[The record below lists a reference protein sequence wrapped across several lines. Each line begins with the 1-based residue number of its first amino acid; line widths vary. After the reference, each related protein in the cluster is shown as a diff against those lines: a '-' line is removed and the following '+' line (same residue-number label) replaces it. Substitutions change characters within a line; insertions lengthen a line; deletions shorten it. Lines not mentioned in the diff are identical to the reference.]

1 MTVVLLEIP
10 VLLADRVPAA
20 GVPLGGGGGG
30 GGAHPTLLHL
40 PLLGALQVLQAP
52 DPRLPAV
59 AVETE
64 AQEALAPLVTTAL
77 TGAACRKYQT
87 LKRRI
92 LKGFGKFNLF
102 FFESLLIKVEILS

>member
-87 LKRRI
+87 LNRRI
-92 LKGFGKFNLF
+92 LKRVWK
-102 FFESLLIKVEILS
+102 I